1 MLEYL
6 DIPGFVMDSKYN
18 YFQKVIAPATKRP
31 KLEHPTDPQGKLY
44 LLFLGFRPL
53 SFSPTYLCQFLIVP
67 TRQMREYK
75 GCSTE
80 ALVMASNIANGT
92 PIEPS
97 RIALQAH
104 IADLEADLRNVDFR
118 LQNFFHQRTVI
129 SGILEDAVL
138 RLKTEHS

>member
-1 MLEYL
+1 L
-6 DIPGFVMDSKYN
+6 SS
-18 YFQKVIAPATKRP
+18 YF
-31 KLEHPTDPQGKLY
+31 L
-44 LLFLGFRPL
+44 
-53 SFSPTYLCQFLIVP
+53 LCQSIIVP
-67 TRQMREYK
+67 TRHMHEYK
-75 GCSTE
+75 GCSAE

-118 LQNFFHQRTVI
+118 LQNFYHQRTVI
-129 SGILEDAVL
+129 SGILEDATL

>member
-1 MLEYL
+1 M
-6 DIPGFVMDSKYN
+6 
-18 YFQKVIAPATKRP
+18 
-31 KLEHPTDPQGKLY
+31 
-44 LLFLGFRPL
+44 
-53 SFSPTYLCQFLIVP
+53 
-67 TRQMREYK
+67 YK
-75 GCSTE
+75 GRYLYKGPWEHCTE
-80 ALVMASNIANGT
+80 ALVVASNIANGT